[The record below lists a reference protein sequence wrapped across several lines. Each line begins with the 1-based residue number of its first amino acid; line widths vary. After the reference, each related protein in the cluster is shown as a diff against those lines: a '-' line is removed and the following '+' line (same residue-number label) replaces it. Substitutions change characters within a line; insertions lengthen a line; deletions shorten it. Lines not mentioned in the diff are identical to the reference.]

1 MILMEAILT
10 CTVNQRDTPLT
21 SCADNFPWQAP
32 HSPFQNFDCTEE
44 ILHQILPWTE
54 ALRLEGVPFYL
65 RTLRIVLH
73 TALMT
78 DIRWLDQSF

>member
-1 MILMEAILT
+1 
-10 CTVNQRDTPLT
+10 VKRDKPLT
-21 SCADNFPWQAP
+21 SGVDNFPWLVLCN
-32 HSPFQNFDCTEE
+32 PFQNFDCREE

-65 RTLRIVLH
+65 RTLRIVLR